1 MTLNRNSWI
10 WPVIVLSA
18 IAVPVA
24 LLGTNVRLAFS
35 SLPIYAYAIDAFD
48 ASSRMGVGRD
58 ELVQSMR
65 GVIQYFGSSEDLI
78 TTTLVT
84 LEGVQEP
91 LFTDREAL
99 HFRDVKSLLNGVYTL
114 QLAAVFVLAAVSAG
128 SAFATFRGDRA
139 VAINLMKGLRYGSYG
154 TIAGVVALGALAA
167 LGAFNRLFVVFHEL
181 SFDNDLWQGVSTDRM
196 VQLFPEAFFFQAT
209 LLIGLGAVFEASL
222 IAGATTLITRALG
235 KRIAGETR
243 EPDQAPGPPETESAS
258 QI

>member
-35 SLPIYAYAIDAFD
+35 SLPVYAYAIDAFD
-48 ASSRMGVGRD
+48 ASSRTGVGRD
-58 ELVQSMR
+58 ELVQAMR
-65 GVIQYFGSSEDLI
+65 GLIQYFGSSEDLI

-84 LEGVQEP
+84 LEGIREP
-91 LFTDREAL
+91 LFNDREAI
-99 HFRDVKSLLNGVYTL
+99 HFRDVKSLLNSVYML
-114 QLAAVFVLAAVSAG
+114 QLTAMFVLVAVSAG
-128 SAFATFRGDRA
+128 TAFTTLRGDRA
-139 VAINLMKGLRYGSYG
+139 VAISLMKGLRYGSYG
-154 TIAGVVALGALAA
+154 TIGGVVALGALAA
-167 LGAFNRLFVVFHEL
+167 LGAFKRLFLVFHEL

-222 IAGATTLITRALG
+222 IAGATTLATRALG
-235 KRIAGETR
+235 KKIAGETR
-243 EPDQAPGPPETESAS
+243 EPDEVSSPPEAESAS
-258 QI
+258 RI

>member
-1 MTLNRNSWI
+1 M
-10 WPVIVLSA
+10 
-18 IAVPVA
+18 A

-35 SLPIYAYAIDAFD
+35 SLPVYAYAIDAFD
-48 ASSRMGVGRD
+48 ASNRTGVGRD
-58 ELVQSMR
+58 ELVQAMR
-65 GVIQYFGSSEDLI
+65 GLIQYFGSSEDLI

-91 LFTDREAL
+91 LFNDREAI
-99 HFRDVKSLLNGVYTL
+99 HFRDVKSLLNGVYRF
-114 QLAAVFVLAAVSAG
+114 QLAAVFVLVTVSAG
-128 SAFATFRGDRA
+128 AAFATFRGDRL

-154 TIAGVVALGALAA
+154 TIAAVIALGAMAA

-222 IAGATTLITRALG
+222 IAGATTLATRALG

-243 EPDQAPGPPETESAS
+243 EPDEAPSPPETESAS